1 MKKHTQP
8 KGEDMVVL
16 LERQAFT
23 DTLDFKVY
31 EQYASLQLIDE
42 CVDIKVKATDIPY
55 VSIPGYG
62 RNILPVTCDTF
73 VWKVMKKGEG
83 VWWSYAPN
91 LQVGVNYQTGRL
103 EQVHDNLD
111 MITQSLA
118 ITINEGD
125 TLSLEIMRTHD
136 EVKAF
141 LLNLDTG
148 EEVMHYFK
156 VERLWGYYYNLDLY
170 FKDDSEE
177 HIRMQYMTFDAY
189 SLPKD
194 ARVCV
199 HARDWESQDLTYE
212 GWKEHHTI
220 LAQTREVTVYQANA
234 DKADDT
240 VAKADGN
247 PHGN

>member
-1 MKKHTQP
+1 MKKHTHP
-8 KGEDMVVL
+8 KGDDMVVL

-31 EQYASLQLIDE
+31 EKYASLQLIDE
-42 CVDIKVKATDIPY
+42 CIDIRVNATEIPY
-55 VSIPGYG
+55 VSIPAYG

-91 LQVGVNYQTGRL
+91 LQVGVNYQTGRV
-103 EQVHDNLD
+103 ERVHDNLD

-118 ITINEGD
+118 ITISEGD
-125 TLSLEIMRTHD
+125 TLSLEVMRTND

-148 EEVMHYFK
+148 EEVMHYFT
-156 VERLWGYYYNLDLY
+156 VERLWGYHYNLDLY

-189 SLPKD
+189 SLPND
-194 ARVCV
+194 AKVCV
-199 HARDWESQDLTYE
+199 HARDWENQDLTYD
-212 GWKEHHTI
+212 GWNEAHEI
-220 LAQTREVTVYQANA
+220 LAQTREVTVYR
-234 DKADDT
+234 
-240 VAKADGN
+240 AKVSPVDGN
-247 PHGN
+247 HNGNA